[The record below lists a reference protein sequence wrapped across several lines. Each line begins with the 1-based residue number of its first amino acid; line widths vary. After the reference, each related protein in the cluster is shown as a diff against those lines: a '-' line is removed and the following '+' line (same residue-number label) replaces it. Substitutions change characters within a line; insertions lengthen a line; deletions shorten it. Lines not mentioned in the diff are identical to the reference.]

1 MSTMIC
7 RLEAAKRSLAQNWKG
22 MAFMS
27 ASALTVAVG
36 QLLWKFSEGTNLFL
50 LASGFVSYGLGSLL
64 MVVAFKFGKLSVVH
78 PVLSLSYVFGI
89 AFGYFF
95 LGEMLRPMQFAAVA
109 MIMSGVILIGGGDH
123 E

>member
-1 MSTMIC
+1 MMIGVFN
-7 RLEAAKRSLAQNWKG
+7 RARKSLHDNWKG
-22 MAFMS
+22 MAFMA
-27 ASALTVAVG
+27 ASAMTVSVG
-36 QLLWKFSEGTNLFL
+36 QLLWKFSGGTDLVL
-50 LASGFVSYGLGSLL
+50 LALGFVSYGFGSLL

-95 LGEMLRPMQFAAVA
+95 LGEMLRPVQFAAVVL
-109 MIMSGVILIGGGDH
+109 IMLGVILIGGGDH